1 MTTGALPV
9 EPSGAPAAGSLR
21 GQLTDLVRLAV
32 PVIVARAGLMT
43 MVTVDTLVVGQ
54 YGTRDLAYLGL
65 AGAIQGALMATMV
78 GLLLGTIVLTA
89 QTIGAGREGEAGAVF
104 HRSLP
109 YAVLVGVAGMIVC
122 FFGEPLF
129 VLLGQAPDIAAGA
142 GDVMAVYGFGMIGAA
157 LFVTASFFLEGLK
170 RPMAGVVATLVANVA
185 NAFLDWALVF
195 GRLGFPELGA
205 EGSAWATTVI
215 RWGMGLGLLA
225 YIWWLPEAE
234 RFGIRRRTARPWSSG
249 GEQRRLG
256 YAAGLS
262 NGMEAGAFSALTV
275 FAGWLGPLAIGAYTI
290 GLNLLALPFM
300 AALGFAAAT
309 AVQVGS
315 AYGAGNRP
323 ATARAGWLGLAVTSV
338 VLGLVGIGFWL
349 FPVTIAHGF
358 TQDPALVALTVP
370 AVAFM
375 AYILVADGG
384 QVVMAQALRGR
395 SDAWVPTALHF
406 VSYFAVMMPVSYL
419 LAFHADRGVM
429 GLFEG
434 IFVASLVSV
443 SVLSARFWWLNRA

>member
-9 EPSGAPAAGSLR
+9 EPAGAPAGGGLR
-21 GQLTDLVRLAV
+21 GQLLALVRLAL

-54 YGTRDLAYLGL
+54 YGTQDLAYLGL
-65 AGAIQGALMATMV
+65 AGAIQGALMGAMV

-89 QTIGAGREGEAGAVF
+89 QTVGAGREEEAGAVF

-109 YAVLVGVAGMIVC
+109 YAVLVGIAGMVFC

-129 VLLGQAPDIAAGA
+129 RLLGQAPDLAAGA
-142 GDVMAVYGFGMIGAA
+142 GGVMTVYGFGMVGGA
-157 LFVTASFFLEGLK
+157 LFITASFFLEGLK
-170 RPMAGVVATLVANVA
+170 RPMAGVIATIIANIV
-185 NAFLDWALVF
+185 NAFLDWVLVF
-195 GRLGFPELGA
+195 GKFGFPEMGA
-205 EGSAWATTVI
+205 EGSAWATTII
-215 RWGMGLGLLA
+215 RWAMGLGLIA

-234 RFGIRRRTARPWSSG
+234 RFGIRRRTRKLWSSG
-249 GEQRRLG
+249 REQRRLG

-315 AYGAGNRP
+315 AYGAGDRL
-323 ATARAGWLGLAVTSV
+323 ATARAGWMGLAVNSV

-358 TQDPALVALTVP
+358 TQDPALIALTVP
-370 AVAFM
+370 AVAFS

-406 VSYFAVMMPVSYL
+406 VSYFAVMMPVSYA
-419 LAFHADRGVM
+419 LAFWADRGVM
-429 GLFEG
+429 GLFGG
-434 IFVASLVSV
+434 IFIASLVSV
-443 SVLSARFWWLNRA
+443 SVLSARFWWLNRG